1 MPEFV
6 RKTISLRRV
15 VVTGIGMVSPVGI
28 GVEEPWENIKKG
40 KSGTGKITKF
50 DTSELGS
57 QVAGEVKDFD
67 PLKYMGN
74 RELRRNDP
82 FIHYAIA
89 ASKIAWEDGGL
100 KELSEEEKPRTGVAI
115 GSGIGGLEYI
125 ANNQDRLRERGP
137 RRLPAHF
144 IPGAII
150 NMASGIVSIVYQAKG
165 PNLSTVTACAT
176 STHSIGESF
185 RLIET
190 GYADIMITGGTESPI
205 TPLGVGGF
213 DIMRALSRRNDKP
226 EKASRP
232 FDAQRDGFVIAEG
245 STVLILEELEHALK
259 RGAKIYG
266 EIIGFGMSGD
276 AYHQTSPPPDGSGA
290 ILSMKEA
297 LKDADLKPED
307 IDYINAHG
315 TSTPLNDKIETLAIK
330 NVFGDYARE
339 INISSTKSMTGHL
352 LGATGAI
359 EAAFS
364 LMALR
369 DGIIP
374 ATINYEN
381 PDPECDLNYTPN
393 ESVKKEIKYAI
404 SNSFGFG
411 GTNATLVFKKYE
423 K

>member
-1 MPEFV
+1 MSDFI
-6 RKTISLRRV
+6 RKTINLRRV
-15 VVTGIGMVSPVGI
+15 VVTGIGIVSPVGI
-28 GVEEPWENIKKG
+28 GIEEPWENIKNG
-40 KSGTGKITKF
+40 KSGTGRITKF
-50 DTSELGS
+50 DPSELGS

-67 PLKYMGN
+67 PTKYMGN
-74 RELRRNDP
+74 KEIRRNDP

-89 ASKIAWEDGGL
+89 ASHIAWEDSGL
-100 KELSEEEKPRTGVAI
+100 NELSEEDKIRTGVAI
-115 GSGIGGLEYI
+115 GSGIGGIEFI
-125 ANNQDRLRERGP
+125 ANNQDRLRERGF
-137 RRLPAHF
+137 RRIPAHF

-150 NMASGIVSIVYQAKG
+150 NMASGIVSILYGAQG

-190 GYADIMITGGTESPI
+190 GYADIMITGGAESPI

-213 DIMRALSRRNDKP
+213 DIMRALSRRNDAP

-232 FDAQRDGFVIAEG
+232 FDAKRDGFVVAEG
-245 STVLILEELEHALK
+245 ATILVLEELEHAIK

-276 AYHQTSPPPDGSGA
+276 AYHQTSPSPDASGA
-290 ILSMKEA
+290 VLSMKEA
-297 LKDADLKPED
+297 IKDADIKPED

-315 TSTPLNDKIETLAIK
+315 TSTPLNDKTETLAIK
-330 NVFGDYARE
+330 KVFGDYAKE
-339 INISSTKSMTGHL
+339 VHISSTKSMTGHL

-364 LMALR
+364 LMALK

-374 ATINYEN
+374 PTINYEN

-393 ESVKKEIKYAI
+393 KAVKKDIKYAI

-411 GTNATLVFKKYE
+411 GTNATLVFKKY
-423 K
+423 